1 MPKPISDLRPCP
13 CGETPDSIGVMEN
26 GQGGKYM
33 LAIPS
38 CCSEWM
44 LEFHTH
50 YKSGDELKA
59 RAEKAWNN
67 APRGGMA

>member
-1 MPKPISDLRPCP
+1 MNLKPCP
-13 CGETPDSIGVMEN
+13 CGKTPDSIGVMEN
-26 GQGGKYM
+26 GYGSKYA
-33 LAIPS
+33 LAVPD
-38 CCSEWM
+38 CCGDWT
-44 LEFHTH
+44 LDFNTG